1 MKIYTEKHMN
11 KLEFHESLIRAIHFK
26 RVGKFDNRI
35 IFDINYVL
43 KWIKS
48 KKNEQYISFVK
59 SLGKLE
65 FHNVTDLDIS
75 IKWYENRINYRLD
88 DFRIDEIKSKLKKL
102 PTRKKYF
109 IYEIIPHDLNGSI
122 RFSADGFRL
131 ILKKEGVKHSN

>member
-1 MKIYTEKHMN
+1 MN

-88 DFRIDEIKSKLKKL
+88 DFRIDEIKSKLKEL
-102 PTRKKYF
+102 WQPCR
-109 IYEIIPHDLNGSI
+109 
-122 RFSADGFRL
+122 FRL
-131 ILKKEGVKHSN
+131 KTDVS